1 MRVILIYNPGAGS
14 DEQVSTKELA
24 ALVRRAGHVIVRQLS
39 HADSWNE
46 ALKESVDLV
55 AVAGGDGTVGKVA
68 KQLIGQK
75 TAIAVLPLGTA
86 NNIATSLG
94 LANQPLG
101 RLIADWEN
109 SERIRFDVGL
119 ARGPWGSTHFIEGFG
134 IGLFSDTMSM
144 LDARENID
152 LAHLEAPQE
161 KITSVLGLLKER
173 LPGYPAKKLKVT
185 LDGQDLSGEYIL
197 LEALNAT
204 HIGPNLHLAPKANTG
219 DGLLDVVLLSTAG
232 LESLKRYLSDCI
244 EGKQAA
250 LAVKTR
256 RGRHLQ
262 LEWHGFAIHID
273 DEMWPDK
280 EFSIPP
286 WPSIIDVE
294 LTGAALSRTAKSTGV
309 KFYSIDSRRNSSPK
323 SNFQSLRFELILEP
337 FVVII
342 EIAPR

>member
-1 MRVILIYNPGAGS
+1 MRVILIYNPTAGS
-14 DEQVSTKELA
+14 DEQVSINELA
-24 ALVRRAGHVIVRQLS
+24 GLVRAAGHVIVHQLS
-39 HADSWNE
+39 HNDSWDA
-46 ALKESVDLV
+46 ALKKPPDLV

-75 TAIAVLPLGTA
+75 TTIAVLPLGTA

-94 LANQPLG
+94 LTNQPLD

-109 SERIRFDVGL
+109 SERIRFDVGV

-134 IGLFSDTMSM
+134 IGLFTDTMSM

-173 LPGYPAKKLKVT
+173 LQSYPAKKLRVT

-204 HIGPNLHLAPKANTG
+204 HIGPNLHLAPRANTG

-232 LESLKRYLSDCI
+232 LDVLNRYLSECI
-244 EGKQAA
+244 EGKPAA
-250 LAVKTR
+250 LAVGAR

-262 LEWHGFAIHID
+262 LEWQGFAIHID

-280 EFSIPP
+280 KFTIPP

-294 LTGAALSRTAKSTGV
+294 ITGAALE
-309 KFYSIDSRRNSSPK
+309 F
-323 SNFQSLRFELILEP
+323 L
-337 FVVII
+337 
-342 EIAPR
+342 APRKAPA